1 MAKAEVR
8 PVARKSRQPANNEYR
23 PKGKFGRD
31 MKILFI
37 NGPRSII
44 QYLANTAPY
53 PRTVMDHEIKRPGLI
68 VLNGK
73 AVKYEG
79 P

>member
-1 MAKAEVR
+1 MTQKPAT
-8 PVARKSRQPANNEYR
+8 RKSRPVMNNEYR

-44 QYLANTAPY
+44 QYLAKTAPY
-53 PRTVMDHEIKRPGLI
+53 PKTVMDYEVKRPGQVI
-68 VLNGK
+68 HNGRL
-73 AVKYEG
+73 VKYEG